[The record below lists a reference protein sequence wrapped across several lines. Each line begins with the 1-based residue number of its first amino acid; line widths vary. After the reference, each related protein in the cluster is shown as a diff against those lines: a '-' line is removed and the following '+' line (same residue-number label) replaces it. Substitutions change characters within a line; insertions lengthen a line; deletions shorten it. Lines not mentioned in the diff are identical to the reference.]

1 MVIINHLRTYIR
13 EHHPEDKSSEAAQMI
28 VGTFPTVSARS
39 VLNLHVFG
47 ITTGSGLSVY
57 EDDIPSTVA
66 ASGMTP

>member
-1 MVIINHLRTYIR
+1 
-13 EHHPEDKSSEAAQMI
+13 MI

-57 EDDIPSTVA
+57 EDDIPSTVE